1 MSEFKRQDKLIAL
14 QCWPP
19 LTLVFCLF
27 TFSLK
32 DREILGFYFQRK
44 ETDNFT
50 IVILIVFKVVNILI
64 AVVTVSLLIVLLDII
79 IISIQVDLSTKPEG
93 SQHALLHQLL
103 RGVIRNVHTT
113 AACVSFWE
121 AILCTFNL
129 DGVFCPLVNAH
140 VAAHELEQ

>member
-14 QCWPP
+14 HCRPQ

-27 TFSLK
+27 TFCLK
-32 DREILGFYFQRK
+32 DREMLLFYFQRK
-44 ETDNFT
+44 ETNDFT
-50 IVILIVFKVVNILI
+50 VVILIVFE
-64 AVVTVSLLIVLLDII
+64 VVTIVIAVSLLIVLLDII

>member
-14 QCWPP
+14 HCWPP
-19 LTLVFCLF
+19 LTLVICLF

-32 DREILGFYFQRK
+32 DREMLLFYFQRK
-44 ETDNFT
+44 ETNDFT
-50 IVILIVFKVVNILI
+50 VVILIVFE
-64 AVVTVSLLIVLLDII
+64 VVTIVIAVSLLIVLLDII

-121 AILCTFNL
+121 AILRTFNP
-129 DGVFCPLVNAH
+129 DGVFCPLVNSH
-140 VAAHELEQ
+140 VAAHKLEQ